1 MSEGITSKENREFTT
16 SIGNWTGDATWEPGP
31 IGGYNGVAKL
41 ESAHW
46 GDVKTMS
53 LSYPYLKT
61 PKGKFIANLIYTYK
75 TAAEGIPRA
84 RIRITDG
91 VYSYTRA
98 WLNLTIDS
106 MWIALGYTPSLPVD
120 WDKLNAI
127 LSIDFE
133 SGALLVAS
141 HVYLDFA
148 TLSWVSAK
156 RQYLTVMGV
165 G

>member
-1 MSEGITSKENREFTT
+1 MSEGIISQEDREFT
-16 SIGNWTGDATWEPGP
+16 SSLGNWTGDATWEPGP
-31 IGGYNGVAKL
+31 IGGYSGVAKL
-41 ESAHW
+41 ESANW

-53 LSYPYLKT
+53 LSYPYLAT
-61 PKGKFIANLIYTYK
+61 PKGKGIAIAIATYK
-75 TAAEGIPRA
+75 TAPEGIPRA

-106 MWIALGYTPSLPVD
+106 IWFTLRYSPSLPVD
-120 WDKLNAI
+120 WNKLNAI

-133 SGALLVAS
+133 SGALTVAS
-141 HVYLDFA
+141 HVYLDLA

-156 RQYLTVMGV
+156 PQYLTVVGV
-165 G
+165 